1 MFIKTRNLLGGGI
14 TKKMDYTDSRVAEIY
29 DAANPL
35 AEDGLFYLALAGSR
49 PRTVLDLGCG
59 TGALCCALAER
70 GHEITGVDPAAA
82 MLDVARRKPHPN
94 QVEWVEA
101 TAQSYQ
107 SQKRFDLILMTGHA
121 FQTLLID
128 ADILATFETMR
139 VHLNDGGR
147 IAFETRNP
155 RVDWASEWAGRQ
167 RLIRMPSGE
176 KVLETLE
183 IRGAGAEFIS
193 FQTTYRFPHTT
204 LTTSSTL
211 RFPAREH
218 VERLLGRAGLG
229 VRVVFGDWE
238 LGRFDQPSSREMIFV
253 AERAG

>member
-1 MFIKTRNLLGGGI
+1 
-14 TKKMDYTDSRVAEIY
+14 MDYTDSQVAEIY

-35 AEDGLFYLALAGSR
+35 AQDSLFYLALAGSR
-49 PRTVLDLGCG
+49 PCSVLDLGCG
-59 TGALCCALAER
+59 TGTLCCALAER
-70 GHEITGVDPAAA
+70 GHKVTGVDPAAA

-94 QVEWVEA
+94 RVEWVEA

-107 SQKRFDLILMTGHA
+107 SQKRFDLIFMTGHA

-139 VHLNDGGR
+139 VHLNGGGR
-147 IAFETRNP
+147 AAFETRNP
-155 RVDWASEWAGRQ
+155 GVDWASEWAGRQ

-176 KVLETLE
+176 EVLETLE

-193 FQTTYRFPHTT
+193 FQTTYRFPHAT

-211 RFPAREH
+211 RFPSREH
-218 VERLLGRAGLG
+218 IAGLLSRARLG
-229 VRVVFGDWE
+229 VREVFGDWE
-238 LGRFDQPSSREMIFV
+238 LSPFDQPSSREMIFV
-253 AERAG
+253 AARAG